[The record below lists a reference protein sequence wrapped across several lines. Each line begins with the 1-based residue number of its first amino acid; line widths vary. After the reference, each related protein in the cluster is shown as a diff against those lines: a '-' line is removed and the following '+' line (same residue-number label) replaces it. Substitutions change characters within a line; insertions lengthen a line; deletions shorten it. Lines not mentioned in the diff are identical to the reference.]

1 MSRKKAFFYGQASG
15 IVEPISAVIGAILV
29 MFIKPILPFIL
40 GFAAGAMLYVIV
52 EELIPSGKTS
62 KENKYGTVGA
72 ILGFIIMMVLDIALG

>member
-1 MSRKKAFFYGQASG
+1 
-15 IVEPISAVIGAILV
+15 
-29 MFIKPILPFIL
+29 
-40 GFAAGAMLYVIV
+40 MLYVIV